1 MADQINILA
10 SGTSSS
16 PAAVTL
22 EVAVGAEPVM
32 IHAFGS
38 LGSDT
43 GDLQVK
49 QSDDT
54 WSDVYDTNGQV
65 QISATRPQ
73 VLIEGPGTYRVVVAT
88 RTSAWG
94 IDASPYDKNRTG

>member
-10 SGTSSS
+10 SGTTDS
-16 PAAVTL
+16 VTTE
-22 EVAVGAEPVM
+22 EVAVGSEPVM
-32 IHAFGS
+32 LMAFGA

-54 WSDVYDTNGQV
+54 WSDVYDADGQV
-65 QISATRPQ
+65 QLSATRPQ
-73 VLIEGPGTYRVVVAT
+73 WLVTGPGTYRVSVTT
-88 RTSAWG
+88 RTSSWG
-94 IDASPYDKNRTG
+94 IDASPFDKSRTG